1 MPTVDESR
9 SLLSAGA
16 SYNAGDWASVGAETS
31 LEMLAVADLNRGVD
45 IGVGIEAL
53 ASLDGAIRQ
62 YLAADINGRAHAAAR
77 VRAQVQMPMDL
88 FGEAGLA
95 IRLQAIAEAAAGVEL
110 AIGLDIGSFLALAGE
125 DPRLKGVPFEL
136 LKIFLDEFS
145 IQGGVMAKAAASAMA
160 YANLVATG
168 SFIKSGNR
176 QPGFTIAA
184 EAGVGLK
191 AGAGFRVLVRFG
203 VDDPRRLVRRTIDV
217 AVDET
222 LRLIATLLPPD
233 QRPLA
238 MQASA
243 PLKIGLRSAFELGA
257 ALAENGGA
265 YASGD
270 RGTLALRICQV
281 SLEEMQR
288 VVLERAVA
296 YASGQ
301 LRLALRDLPF
311 DNSAWNS
318 AQTQRQALAA
328 RLSSL
333 PDEPFEAT
341 TANRSYWSGVISD
354 VVGVTTALGGQPT
367 GAVADQLSLIWCGVQ
382 LLMKSV
388 ERISFAQARVSVVG
402 ASPVGTT
409 AAFDGSLPDAPG
421 AVRTHINT
429 VLGRRSDA
437 VIRQQ
442 QAMQYVL
449 SAFGTRLDEIAPE
462 VAGLL
467 RALTGQT
474 TAPAAAALGVVFSN
488 LGAFV
493 PGPDGT
499 VNAESTLLVLRTG
512 LREYVTT
519 RIDAE
524 LLPLVIRATSDNPEL
539 HVYLEEVLLDTLRTV
554 IDTVFDAMSDWSSG
568 SASTHRALREL
579 CSSLLMRLFG
589 RSLVVTGDVLMAHA
603 LGQVRGEFLQLAA
616 NADMPG
622 GIVPT
627 LAGLTRLDRDALA
640 DLVEETLEVCADIF
654 SPMPADRRARMRDLM
669 YQMIDTMPPGSG
681 ANTLEALRSTAIVG
695 NAEAAFE
702 LAQLLGEEIAGN
714 VIRFVQALL
723 TRIAAT
729 LLALLQDVIEEI
741 QAAVDSWIEGIEV
754 LVSELLDTLAD
765 LLRTI
770 GELEQRIDDATD
782 AWLGY
787 ASELLGG
794 FVEAS
799 GNRSKLRDKI
809 KKAVIDR
816 ALDALAEF
824 PGYDL
829 LPYLAR
835 KEIRA
840 TVRRMVG
847 NGVNDAVFDP
857 VVDVLRAVSSET
869 AELLDDL
876 RAIEPGDNLAEAI
889 ADVALD
895 RIEDA
900 VRDAF
905 GSNPVVRIRFDAPLL
920 GEVDLGRVSVPIGNF
935 VSVLRSV
942 VRSLSSFDDAVG
954 NAAGAL
960 AELLNIEAELAARE
974 DEHHAATATKA
985 EADDRVAEVRRG
997 ATDLYISH
1005 PQAGSALT
1013 GAVTLRLR
1021 VPGGTPSMLNS
1032 EGLSHRRLFV
1042 WVNGEELMLDG
1053 AEVMTEQTVDL
1064 SASLGSSLAL
1074 ASSGSPRRVGHP
1086 AVAARVIRHD
1096 AARADRVP
1104 SAIHAQLG
1112 KSIRGRLNGTGSAHR
1127 FGGVTLTPVAAR
1139 GAFPPRVPSAD
1150 LSGLVISRLA
1160 HDHILVVAID
1170 VPAALLHE
1178 GINAIACTLVPG
1190 ATQRR
1195 VERAVSFLY
1204 TPATSDGFKGRGPV
1218 MPPTRITND
1227 LPEQLI
1233 SVFRARGL
1241 KLQVAAPVK
1250 TKGQQVREST
1260 WVLPKATRARN
1271 IAEGRGRLTEELQ
1284 KVAAAQKSVRQ
1295 AVKSGALRPRVVT
1308 LNDTPTRS
1316 SGAHNKETAI

>member
-1 MPTVDESR
+1 MPTIDESR
-9 SLLSAGA
+9 SLLAAGA
-16 SYNAGDWASVGAETS
+16 SYRAGDWASVGTEAS
-31 LEMLAVADLNRGVD
+31 LDMLAVADLNRGVD
-45 IGVGIEAL
+45 IGAGIEAL
-53 ASLDGAIRQ
+53 VRLDGAIRQ

-88 FGEAGLA
+88 FGEAGIA
-95 IRLQAIAEAAAGVEL
+95 IRLQAIAEAAVGVEL
-110 AIGLDIGSFLALAGE
+110 AIGLDIGSFLVLAAN

-145 IQGGVMAKAAASAMA
+145 VQGGVMAKAAASAMA

-168 SFIKSGNR
+168 SFIKTGNR

-191 AGAGFRVLVRFG
+191 AGAGFRVLARFG
-203 VDDPRRLVRRTIDV
+203 VDDPRRLVRRTIDM

-222 LRLIATLLPPD
+222 LRLIASQLPTD

-238 MQASA
+238 IQAST
-243 PLKIGLRSAFELGA
+243 PLKIGFRSAFELGA
-257 ALAENGGA
+257 AIAENGGT
-265 YASGD
+265 YAAGD

-281 SLEEMQR
+281 GLEEMQR
-288 VVLERAVA
+288 VVLERAVT

-301 LRLALRDLPF
+301 LVLALRDLPF
-311 DNSAWNS
+311 DSSTWNG
-318 AQTQRQALAA
+318 AQAERQALAA
-328 RLSSL
+328 RLSAL

-341 TANRSYWSGVISD
+341 SANLSFWNGVISD
-354 VVGVTTALGGQPT
+354 AVNVTTALGGQPT
-367 GAVADQLSLIWCGVQ
+367 GAVADQLSLIWCGAQ

-388 ERISFAQARVSVVG
+388 ERISFTHARVAVVG
-402 ASPVGTT
+402 ASPVGSS
-409 AAFDGSLPDAPG
+409 AAFDGALPVAPM
-421 AVRTHINT
+421 AVRTHVNT

-437 VIRQQ
+437 DIRQQ
-442 QAMQYVL
+442 NAMQFLL
-449 SAFGTRLDEIAPE
+449 SAFGTRLDEVAPD

-467 RALTGQT
+467 RVLTGQSN
-474 TAPAAAALGVVFSN
+474 APAAAAVGLVFSN

-499 VNAESTLLVLRTG
+499 VNAESTLLVLRAG
-512 LREYVTT
+512 LREYVAT

-524 LLPLVIRATSDNPEL
+524 LLPLVISATSNNPEL

-554 IDTVFDAMSDWSSG
+554 IDTVFDAVSDWSSG
-568 SASTHRALREL
+568 SASTQRALREL

-589 RSLVVTGDVLMAHA
+589 RSLVVTSDVLMAHA
-603 LGQVRGEFLQLAA
+603 LGQMRGQFLHLAA
-616 NADMPG
+616 NADMSG

-627 LAGLTRLDRDALA
+627 LAGLTGLDRDALA
-640 DLVEETLEVCADIF
+640 DLVEETLEVCADTF
-654 SPMPADRRARMRDLM
+654 APMPAERRARMRDLM

-681 ANTLEALRSTAIVG
+681 ANALEALRSPAMVG

-723 TRIAAT
+723 TRIAA
-729 LLALLQDVIEEI
+729 ALLELLHDVIEQI
-741 QAAVDSWIEGIEV
+741 QSAVDAWIEGIEV
-754 LVSELLDTLAD
+754 LISELLDTLAE
-765 LLRTI
+765 LLRSI
-770 GELEQRIDDATD
+770 GELEQRVDDAAD

-799 GNRSKLRDKI
+799 GNRSRLRDKI
-809 KKAVIDR
+809 KKAVSDR
-816 ALDALAEF
+816 ALDALAVF

-829 LPYLAR
+829 LPYWAR

-840 TVRRMVG
+840 TVRSFVG
-847 NGVNDAVFDP
+847 YGLNDAVFDP

-905 GSNPVVRIRFDAPLL
+905 GSNPGFRIRFDAPLL
-920 GEVDLGRVSVPIGNF
+920 GEVDLGRVSVPMGNF

-942 VRSLSSFDDAVG
+942 VRSLSSFDNAVS

-960 AELLNIEAELAARE
+960 AKLLNSEAELVARE
-974 DEHHAATATKA
+974 DEYRAVMATNA
-985 EADDRVAEVRRG
+985 EANDRVAEVRS
-997 ATDLYISH
+997 AASDLYIAH

-1013 GAVTLRLR
+1013 GLVTLRLR
-1021 VPGGTPSMLNS
+1021 VPGGSPSLLNS

-1053 AEVMTEQTVDL
+1053 AEVITDKTVDL
-1064 SASLGSSLAL
+1064 SASLGSSVAPA
-1074 ASSGSPRRVGHP
+1074 ASGASRRVGHP

-1096 AARADRVP
+1096 AVRAERVP
-1104 SAIHAQLG
+1104 SAIHARLG
-1112 KSIRGRLNGTGSAHR
+1112 KSLRGQSHGTEAAHR
-1127 FGGVTLTPVAAR
+1127 FAGVTLNPVAAR
-1139 GAFPPRVPSAD
+1139 GAFPPRVPPPD
-1150 LSGLVISRLA
+1150 LSGLVMSRPV
-1160 HDHILVVAID
+1160 HDHTLLVAVD

-1190 ATQRR
+1190 AAQRR

-1204 TPATSDGFKGRGPV
+1204 RPATSDRFSGRGPV
-1218 MPPTRITND
+1218 MPPTRATSD
-1227 LPEQLI
+1227 LPEPLI
-1233 SVFRARGL
+1233 SVLQDRGI
-1241 KLQVAAPVK
+1241 KLTAAPPAK
-1250 TKGQQVREST
+1250 PKGRQVREGT
-1260 WVLPKATRARN
+1260 WVLPKATRVRK
-1271 IAEGRGRLTEELQ
+1271 IAEGRGRLTDELQ
-1284 KVAAAQKSVRQ
+1284 MAAAAQRSVRQ
-1295 AVKSGALRPRVVT
+1295 AVKTGALRPRVVT
-1308 LNDTPTRS
+1308 LNETPTRS
-1316 SGAHNKETAI
+1316 SGAHNKETAL